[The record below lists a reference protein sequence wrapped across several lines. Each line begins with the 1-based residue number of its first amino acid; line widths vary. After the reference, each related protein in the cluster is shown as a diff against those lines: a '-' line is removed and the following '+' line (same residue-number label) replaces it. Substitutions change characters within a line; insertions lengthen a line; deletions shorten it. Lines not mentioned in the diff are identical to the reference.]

1 MKEKNNVAVSPADV
15 KKLRDKTLA
24 GMLDCKKALIEAE
37 GDFAKAEKI
46 LKEKGLASADKRSG
60 RSTNAGAVFTA
71 VAGNTAA
78 AVELNCETD
87 FVAKNA
93 VFSESGRK
101 IAAVVAEKGYN
112 AMNEEL
118 EGMVKEAIAVL
129 KENMSLKRIK
139 TMEVSDKDQVVD
151 YLHNGG
157 QIGVMVKLS
166 CDSPETA
173 QKEEVKTLGMDLA
186 LHAAAFNPAFLNRD
200 KVDPSYLKE
209 QEDIFKAQAAN
220 MDKPEKVIAG
230 IVKGKLNKHLSQIC
244 FVDQAFV
251 KNDKISVKQAIAE
264 TEKAAGGK
272 IELGDY
278 IYMLVGDE
286 A

>member
-1 MKEKNNVAVSPADV
+1 MAVSPADV

-24 GMLDCKKALIEAE
+24 GMLDCKKALIEAD
-37 GDFAKAEKI
+37 GDFAAAEKI

-60 RSTNAGAVFTA
+60 RSTEAGAVFTA
-71 VAGNTAA
+71 VAGSTASA
-78 AVELNCETD
+78 IELSCETD

-93 VFSESGRK
+93 VFAENGKK
-101 IAAVVAEKGYN
+101 IAGFIAENSVSEVNGDVEN
-112 AMNEEL
+112 L
-118 EGMVKEAIAVL
+118 VKEAISVL
-129 KENMSLKRIK
+129 KENMAVKRIK
-139 TMEVSDKDQVVD
+139 SMSVSDSDAVVD

-166 CDSPETA
+166 CDSAATA
-173 QKEEVKTLGMDLA
+173 AKDEVKALGLDLA
-186 LHAAAFNPAFLNRD
+186 LHAAAFNPSYLNRGS
-200 KVDPSYLKE
+200 VDPSYLKE
-209 QEDIFKAQAAN
+209 QEEIFMTQASN

-251 KNDKISVKQAIAE
+251 KNDKLSVAQAVAE
-264 TEKAAGGK
+264 VAKAVGGK
-272 IELGDY
+272 IELNDY
-278 IYMLVGDE
+278 IYMTVGEE

>member
-1 MKEKNNVAVSPADV
+1 MAVSPADV

-24 GMLDCKKALIEAE
+24 GMLDCKKALIEAD

-71 VAGNTAA
+71 LAGNTAA

-93 VFSESGRK
+93 VFSESGKK
-101 IAAVVAEKGYN
+101 IAACVAEKSYN
-112 AMNEEL
+112 AINDEL

-139 TMEVSDKDQVVD
+139 TMAVSDKDCVVD

-157 QIGVMVKLS
+157 QIGVMVKLG

-173 QKEEVKTLGMDLA
+173 GKEEVKTLGMDLA

-200 KVDPSYLKE
+200 KVESSYVKE

-220 MDKPEKVIAG
+220 MDKPEKVIEG
-230 IVKGKLNKHLSQIC
+230 IVKGKLNKHLAQIC
-244 FVDQAFV
+244 FIDQAFV

-264 TEKAAGGK
+264 TEKAVGGK
-272 IELGDY
+272 IELTDY